1 MNGRRLLLFRTS
13 ILAVVGLALHTACG
27 GILSTPIRK
36 ILDNPGRYDGEVVTI
51 SGDVI
56 ESANLVLVR
65 YYRVEDDTGRI
76 TVVAKR
82 AVPRRGAHV
91 RVRGT
96 VHQAFAVG
104 DESLT
109 VIVEEPPEH

>member
-1 MNGRRLLLFRTS
+1 MNGRGFLLYRSS
-13 ILAVVGLALHTACG
+13 ILAVAVVPLLAACG

-36 ILDNPGRYDGEVVTI
+36 ILDNPGRYEGEVITI
-51 SGDVI
+51 SGDVV
-56 ESANLVLVR
+56 ESANLVVVK

-91 RVRGT
+91 RVHGT